1 MMRLARVGLLV
12 VLAVAGLS
20 AAGPAPSI
28 VEAVK
33 SGDREA
39 VRALLRA
46 KADVNKPEADG
57 TTALHYAV
65 QADALDLVTM
75 LVRAGANVKAANR
88 YGIQPIT
95 LAATNGSAR
104 VLGALIEAG
113 ADPNARTEAGEPVL
127 MTAAR
132 SGNAEAVQ
140 TLLSRGADV
149 KAREQWF
156 GETALMWAASQNHA
170 EVVRALAKAGA
181 DVNARSTVLEA
192 PVLEFPRSGGPNSP
206 FPRGGWTALMFAARD
221 GATAAATALAELGAN
236 LNDVALPET
245 DIPLKGDDLT
255 SADRGIGT
263 SALVFAIINSHFDL
277 AAMLLDKGADP
288 NVADVSGMA
297 ALYAAVD
304 MNSIQWTQGRPA
316 PIFTDRLDAV
326 DVVKKLL
333 EKGANPNARLK
344 RPPLKRHHDAGTTLN
359 FGEGA
364 TPLMRAARTND
375 VASMKALIDGG
386 ANPFATLPDRTT
398 TLMIA
403 SGLGYNGLRGEAI
416 RIVVPTP
423 EGAVEAATLLLERGV
438 DVNAFNTA
446 GQTALHGAVG
456 RGEPVLQLLISRGAT
471 LFKNKAGF
479 TPLDIALGQ
488 GGRGG
493 RGGVVREGAAAIL
506 RKLAADGGPKAPPP
520 AP

>member
-1 MMRLARVGLLV
+1 MMRFARVGLVV

-20 AAGPAPSI
+20 AAGPAPSV

-46 KADVNKPEADG
+46 KADVNKPESDG
-57 TTALHYAV
+57 TSALHYAV

-95 LAATNGSAR
+95 LAATNGSAK

-113 ADPNARTEAGEPVL
+113 GDPNTRTEAGEPVL

-132 SGNAEAVQ
+132 TGSVEAVQ
-140 TLLSRGADV
+140 ALISRGADV

-170 EVVRALAKAGA
+170 GVVKTLIAAGA

-221 GATAAATALAELGAN
+221 GAADAAAALADAKAD
-236 LNDVALPET
+236 LNAVALPET
-245 DIPLKGDDLT
+245 DIPLKGDELT
-255 SADRGIGT
+255 SAERGIGT

-277 AAMLLDKGADP
+277 ASTLLDKGADP
-288 NVADVSGMA
+288 NVADLSGMA

-304 MNSIQWTQGRPA
+304 MNSMQWTQGRPA

-326 DVVKKLL
+326 DLAKKLL
-333 EKGANPNARLK
+333 EKGADPNARLK

-375 VASMKALIDGG
+375 LASMKVLLAGG
-386 ANPFATLPDRTT
+386 ADPFVTLPDRTT

-403 SGLGYNGLRGEAI
+403 SGLGYGGLRGEAI

-423 EGAVEAATLLLERGV
+423 EGAVEAATLLLDKGV

-456 RGEPVLQLLISRGAT
+456 RGEPVVELLVSHGAT
-471 LFKNKAGF
+471 LLKNKAGF
-479 TPLDIALGQ
+479 TPLDLALGQ

-506 RKLAADGGPKAPPP
+506 RKLAPDGGVKAAPP